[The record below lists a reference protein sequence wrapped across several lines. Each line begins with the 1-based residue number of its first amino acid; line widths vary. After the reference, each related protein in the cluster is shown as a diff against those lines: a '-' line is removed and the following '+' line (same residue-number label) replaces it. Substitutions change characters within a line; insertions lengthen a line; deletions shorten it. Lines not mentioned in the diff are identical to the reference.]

1 MEIVCYSL
9 IKLRE
14 KLFSLFPQ
22 MFPHSPYKMNGK
34 PTIRFVVRA
43 TVNPLSNFSETVLE
57 VYDVRV
63 K

>member
-1 MEIVCYSL
+1 
-9 IKLRE
+9 
-14 KLFSLFPQ
+14 
-22 MFPHSPYKMNGK
+22 MFPHSPYKMNRK

-63 K
+63 KQNFMHLIRHITHL